1 MEQVLYWVIG
11 ILITT
16 IGYFL
21 KSTIEGLKETKKEI
35 ERVKDL
41 ATENKGKIDLLSN
54 NHSHLVK
61 TLDDLYS
68 MLKDLVLE
76 VKDLNKR
83 IK

>member
-1 MEQVLYWVIG
+1 MEQVLYWVGG
-11 ILITT
+11 IMIAI

-21 KSTIEGLKETKKEI
+21 KSTIEDLKETKKEI
-35 ERVKDL
+35 DRVKDL
-41 ATENKGKIDLLSN
+41 ANENKSKIDLLSN

-68 MLKDLVLE
+68 MLKDLVIE
-76 VKDLNKR
+76 VKDINKR

>member
-1 MEQVLYWVIG
+1 MDQVIYWIGGIG
-11 ILITT
+11 IAI

-21 KSTIEGLKETKKEI
+21 KSTIEELKETKKEI

-68 MLKDLVLE
+68 MLKDLVIE
-76 VKDLNKR
+76 VKELNKR
-83 IK
+83 VK

>member
-1 MEQVLYWVIG
+1 MEQVMYWIAG
-11 ILITT
+11 IMITI

-21 KSTIEGLKETKKEI
+21 KSTIEELKETKNEI

-41 ATENKGKIDLLSN
+41 ATENKSKIDLLSN

-61 TLDDLYS
+61 TLDDLYQ
-68 MLKDLVLE
+68 MLKDLVVE